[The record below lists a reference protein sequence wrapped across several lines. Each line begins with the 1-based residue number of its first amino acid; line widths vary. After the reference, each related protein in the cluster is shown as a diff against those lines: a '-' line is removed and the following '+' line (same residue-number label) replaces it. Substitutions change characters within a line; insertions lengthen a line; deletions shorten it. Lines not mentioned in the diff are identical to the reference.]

1 MNGIKKKKP
10 WKRRL
15 KKLIVLLVVLGLAA
29 GAVRLFVW
37 PGLQAS
43 ATTTY
48 GSYTATT
55 GTISNAMSFSGNV
68 NVQNSETFTAA
79 SAGTVRE
86 IYVSEEQEVK
96 AGDRLMRLTGGQTL
110 EASFD
115 GRVNSIS
122 VEEGD
127 EVAAGATLIQVVDF
141 NDLTISMRVDEYD
154 ISSVYV
160 GQPCTVNI
168 TALDLSFDSEL
179 SHIDRI
185 SSSAGG
191 TAYYT
196 VTAAVTVTDDVL
208 PGMQATVTIPE
219 EEAVDAVILNKE
231 ALSFDETNSAY
242 VLMESESG
250 EMERV
255 YVETGVDNDNYVEIT
270 SGLEDGDT
278 VYVLEQTQ
286 TSSGGGLLSSL
297 FGGGGGMPGGGE
309 MPDMS
314 SFGGRGGGG
323 GGGGR
328 LPRRHVGGERM
339 AEQFFHMQGICKSY
353 HLADEDVPVLRG
365 IDLDIE
371 QGEYLSVLGPSGSG
385 KSTLMNIIG
394 CLDVPTE
401 GEYILHGQRVEEL
414 DELDLARL
422 RGREIGFIFQNSQL
436 LARLDAQKNVEL
448 PLIYAGVRPRER
460 QRRATEMLERVGLAD
475 RRHHFPSQLSG
486 GQQQRVAIAR
496 ALVTDPTLL
505 LADEPTGALDQK
517 TGRQI
522 MELFGALNSEGR
534 TIIMITHD
542 LSIARHA
549 RRVVHIIDGELTE
562 GKEATWA

>member
-15 KKLIVLLVVLGLAA
+15 KKLIVLLVVLGLGV

-37 PGLQAS
+37 PNLQAS

-68 NVQNSETFTAA
+68 NVQNSETFTAS

-160 GQPCTVNI
+160 GQAYTVNI

-191 TAYYT
+191 TAY
-196 VTAAVTVTDDVL
+196 
-208 PGMQATVTIPE
+208 
-219 EEAVDAVILNKE
+219 
-231 ALSFDETNSAY
+231 
-242 VLMESESG
+242 
-250 EMERV
+250 
-255 YVETGVDNDNYVEIT
+255 
-270 SGLEDGDT
+270 
-278 VYVLEQTQ
+278 
-286 TSSGGGLLSSL
+286 
-297 FGGGGGMPGGGE
+297 
-309 MPDMS
+309 
-314 SFGGRGGGG
+314 
-323 GGGGR
+323 
-328 LPRRHVGGERM
+328 
-339 AEQFFHMQGICKSY
+339 
-353 HLADEDVPVLRG
+353 
-365 IDLDIE
+365 
-371 QGEYLSVLGPSGSG
+371 
-385 KSTLMNIIG
+385 
-394 CLDVPTE
+394 
-401 GEYILHGQRVEEL
+401 
-414 DELDLARL
+414 
-422 RGREIGFIFQNSQL
+422 
-436 LARLDAQKNVEL
+436 
-448 PLIYAGVRPRER
+448 
-460 QRRATEMLERVGLAD
+460 
-475 RRHHFPSQLSG
+475 
-486 GQQQRVAIAR
+486 
-496 ALVTDPTLL
+496 
-505 LADEPTGALDQK
+505 
-517 TGRQI
+517 
-522 MELFGALNSEGR
+522 
-534 TIIMITHD
+534 
-542 LSIARHA
+542 
-549 RRVVHIIDGELTE
+549 
-562 GKEATWA
+562 